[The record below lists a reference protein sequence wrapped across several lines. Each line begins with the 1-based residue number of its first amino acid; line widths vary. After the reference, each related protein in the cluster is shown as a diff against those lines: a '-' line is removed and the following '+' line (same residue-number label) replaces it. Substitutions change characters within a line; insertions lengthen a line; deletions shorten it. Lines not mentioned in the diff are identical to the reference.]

1 MLCDA
6 FSCLLP
12 SPAHPSP
19 AMHCRVPGAIHCDFM
34 CDCYDGCMC
43 GRYSIAVEPS
53 LIEERFGV
61 RFDARFSGEMKP
73 RYNAAPSQS
82 LPVILKADPG
92 KIVFSHWGIRPVWM
106 AHVAKKDR

>member
-1 MLCDA
+1 MKFEARGLG
-6 FSCLLP
+6 FRR
-12 SPAHPSP
+12 
-19 AMHCRVPGAIHCDFM
+19 CRVGFWRGGAAFFGWNYAVRCFLLSASVSGAIHCDFI

-82 LPVILKADPG
+82 LPVILNSDPG
-92 KIVFSHWGIRPVWM
+92 
-106 AHVAKKDR
+106 